1 MSGFRTH
8 DGQHSDRMPIKRSVE
23 EKKRL
28 LLQSQGAAGGTEAVG
43 GRGGED
49 FAGQAYRRSGGG
61 ACAPPRHAADGAVRS
76 PSRRHRWRGG
86 WGWGYDGGAMAAL
99 CRDCC
104 IPFRSGPDCP
114 RCGSRRV
121 VEHGELLDLSIAHI
135 DCDAF
140 YASVEKRDNPDLA
153 DKPVI
158 VGHPGGR
165 GVVTTACY
173 VARRFGPRSAMPMF
187 KALELCPHAVVI
199 PPDMAKYR
207 RVSQAIREL
216 LHKATPLV
224 EPLSLDEAYLD
235 LSAEARLVERPP
247 AVLLARLARAIERRV
262 GITVSVGLSYNKFL
276 AKMASDRNKPR
287 GFSVIGRAEAVDL
300 LAPMPVG
307 ALFGVGAATARRMEE
322 AGITTI
328 GQLQTMPEADLTAR
342 FGRFGRTLFLMARG
356 EDGRRVQPDRP
367 AKSVSNETTF
377 ARDIREPARLLAALA
392 PLAEKVAGRLERSQ
406 LAGQTVV
413 LKLKTADF
421 KLLTRNHRLAVPS
434 ARAEILLQVGAAMLE
449 READGRAFR
458 LIGIGVADLCA
469 SNQADPPDLFGG

>member
-1 MSGFRTH
+1 
-8 DGQHSDRMPIKRSVE
+8 
-23 EKKRL
+23 
-28 LLQSQGAAGGTEAVG
+28 
-43 GRGGED
+43 
-49 FAGQAYRRSGGG
+49 
-61 ACAPPRHAADGAVRS
+61 
-76 PSRRHRWRGG
+76 
-86 WGWGYDGGAMAAL
+86 MAAL

-104 IPFRSGPDCP
+104 IPFRAGADCP
-114 RCGSRRV
+114 RCGSLRV
-121 VEHGELLDLSIAHI
+121 VDHPELLDLCIAHI

-173 VARRFGPRSAMPMF
+173 IARRFGPRSAMPMY
-187 KALELCPHAVVI
+187 KALELCPQAVVI

-207 RVSQAIREL
+207 RVSQAIRDL
-216 LHKATPLV
+216 FHKTTPLV

-235 LSAEARLVERPP
+235 LTDEARLIDRPP
-247 AVLLARLARAIERRV
+247 AVLLARLQRAIARRV

-287 GFSVIGRAEAVDL
+287 GFTVIGRAEAREL

-307 ALFGVGAATARRMEE
+307 ALFGVGAATASRMEQ

-328 GQLQTMPEADLTAR
+328 GQLQTMAEAELVAR
-342 FGRFGRTLFLMARG
+342 FGRFGRALYLMARG
-356 EDGRRVQPDRP
+356 EDGRRIQPDRP

-377 ARDIREPARLLAALA
+377 ARDLREVAALQA
-392 PLAEKVAGRLERSQ
+392 ALEPLAHKVAGRLARGG
-406 LAGQTVV
+406 LAGRTVV

-421 KLLTRNHRLAVPS
+421 KLLTRNHRLAAPT
-434 ARAEILLQVGAAMLE
+434 ARADQMLRVAAAMLE

-458 LIGIGVADLCA
+458 LIGIGVSDLCA
-469 SNQADPPDLFGG
+469 AAEADPPDLFGG

>member
-1 MSGFRTH
+1 
-8 DGQHSDRMPIKRSVE
+8 
-23 EKKRL
+23 
-28 LLQSQGAAGGTEAVG
+28 
-43 GRGGED
+43 
-49 FAGQAYRRSGGG
+49 
-61 ACAPPRHAADGAVRS
+61 
-76 PSRRHRWRGG
+76 
-86 WGWGYDGGAMAAL
+86 MAAL

-104 IPFRSGPDCP
+104 IPFRSGTDCP
-114 RCGSRRV
+114 RCGSARV
-121 VEHGELLDLSIAHI
+121 VEHAELLDLCIAHI

-140 YASVEKRDNPDLA
+140 YASVEKRDHPELA

-173 VARRFGPRSAMPMF
+173 VARKYGPRSAMPMF

-207 RVSQAIREL
+207 RVSAAIREL
-216 LHKATPLV
+216 FAKATPLV

-235 LSAEARLVERPP
+235 LSPGVRLVDRPP
-247 AVLLARLARAIERRV
+247 AVLLARLQRAIERRL
-262 GITVSVGLSYNKFL
+262 GITVSAGLSYNKFL

-287 GFSVIGRAEAVDL
+287 GFSVIGRAEARTL

-328 GQLQTMPEADLTAR
+328 GQLQGMAEAELVTR
-342 FGRFGRTLFLMARG
+342 FGKFGRALFLMARG
-356 EDGRRVQPDRP
+356 EDSRRITPDRP
-367 AKSVSNETTF
+367 TKSVSNETTF
-377 ARDIREPARLLAALA
+377 ARDIRDPAQLAATLA
-392 PLAEKVAGRLERSQ
+392 PLAEKVAGRLERAG
-406 LAGQTVV
+406 LAGRTVV

-421 KLLTRNHRLAVPS
+421 KVLTRNHRLPA
-434 ARAEILLQVGAAMLE
+434 ATNRAGQLLRVSGAMLE

-469 SNQADPPDLFGG
+469 AAEADPPDLFGG

>member
-1 MSGFRTH
+1 
-8 DGQHSDRMPIKRSVE
+8 
-23 EKKRL
+23 
-28 LLQSQGAAGGTEAVG
+28 
-43 GRGGED
+43 
-49 FAGQAYRRSGGG
+49 
-61 ACAPPRHAADGAVRS
+61 
-76 PSRRHRWRGG
+76 
-86 WGWGYDGGAMAAL
+86 MAAL

-104 IPFRSGPDCP
+104 IPFRSGTDCP
-114 RCGSRRV
+114 RCGSARV
-121 VEHGELLDLSIAHI
+121 VEHAELLDLCIAHI

-140 YASVEKRDNPDLA
+140 YASVEKRDNPELA

-173 VARRFGPRSAMPMF
+173 VARKYGPRSAMPMF

-207 RVSQAIREL
+207 RVSAAIREL
-216 LHKATPLV
+216 FAKATPLV

-235 LSAEARLVERPP
+235 LSEGVRLIDRPP
-247 AVLLARLARAIERRV
+247 AVLLARLQRAIERRV

-287 GFSVIGRAEAVDL
+287 GFSISGRAEARDL

-322 AGITTI
+322 AGIATI
-328 GQLQTMPEADLTAR
+328 GQLQGMAEAELVAR
-342 FGRFGRTLFLMARG
+342 FGKFGRALYLMARG
-356 EDGRRVQPDRP
+356 EDSRRIQPDRP

-377 ARDIREPARLLAALA
+377 ARDIREPERLLAALT
-392 PLAEKVAGRLERSQ
+392 PLAEKVAGRLERAG
-406 LAGQTVV
+406 LAGRTVV

-421 KLLTRNHRLAVPS
+421 KVLTRNHRLPAATARADMLLRVAVP
-434 ARAEILLQVGAAMLE
+434 LLE

-469 SNQADPPDLFGG
+469 AAEADPPDLFGG